1 MSRLHQ
7 YSTGSTAQK
16 TLAQATKG
24 KVSDMEE
31 RWLWE
36 KEEEDKPL
44 LYFPSLKS
52 LYYYWLLIILFNHFK
67 HWPIKHKSLV
77 RLMHMSYS
85 TWYSTL
91 CLIPVIS
98 HTRMIYLT
106 YHILPSTVAW
116 YPYRNGTA
124 TPCVSCMVRAIAMPP
139 VVMISHLMWLAITR
153 L

>member
-1 MSRLHQ
+1 MQ
-7 YSTGSTAQK
+7 
-16 TLAQATKG
+16 
-24 KVSDMEE
+24 E
-31 RWLWE
+31 
-36 KEEEDKPL
+36 
-44 LYFPSLKS
+44 
-52 LYYYWLLIILFNHFK
+52 
-67 HWPIKHKSLV
+67 SLV

-85 TWYSTL
+85 IWYSTL

-116 YPYRNGTA
+116 YRPPYRKGTA

-139 VVMISHLMWLAITR
+139 VVMISHLMWLTITR